1 VQTGIGRTGAFFGF
15 ESSGIRPDAVA
26 LAKGLGGGIPVGAFL
41 CTEAL
46 AQALPPGT
54 HGSTFGGNPLASASA
69 MSVLD
74 IIDREGLVAAAAEKG
89 AYLGKLLGELAARL
103 PKVCE
108 GERGAGL
115 LRGLVLREGMVARDI
130 LPKLAEQG
138 VLVIAAGDRV
148 LRFCPALVVT
158 KAQLEEGVEKVG
170 AVLSAMA

>member
-1 VQTGIGRTGAFFGF
+1 
-15 ESSGIRPDAVA
+15 
-26 LAKGLGGGIPVGAFL
+26 
-41 CTEAL
+41 
-46 AQALPPGT
+46 
-54 HGSTFGGNPLASASA
+54 